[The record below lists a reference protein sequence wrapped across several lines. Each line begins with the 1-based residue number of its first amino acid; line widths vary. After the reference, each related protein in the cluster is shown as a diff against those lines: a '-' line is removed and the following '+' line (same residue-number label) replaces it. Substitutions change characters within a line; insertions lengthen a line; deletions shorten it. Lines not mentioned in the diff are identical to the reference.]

1 MPAPRDTIAAIAT
14 AAGSGGIGVVRVSG
28 PRAATIARG
37 LLGRK
42 PRPRRAVYA
51 ALRDAAG
58 VAIDR
63 GLVLYFPGPASY
75 TGDDVLE
82 LHGHG
87 SPVVLAALLERCI
100 DLGARPARPGEF
112 TERAFLA
119 GKLDLAQ
126 AEAVADLIASGSI
139 AQARAALRSME
150 GVFSSRVIAL
160 DEAVTRL
167 RIWVEAAIDF
177 PEEEIDF
184 LGDARLRA
192 ELDGV
197 RAALDA
203 LLVEARQGQRL
214 RDGLHVVILGAPNAG
229 KSSLLNALAG
239 SDRAIVTATPGTTR
253 DVLREAV
260 RVAGVELTLADT
272 AGLRETGDEI
282 EAEGMRRARAEL
294 ARADLALLVIDGSLA
309 PEAQARDRAA
319 LAGECPPALPRLWIE
334 AKRDLAPSDASAGIG
349 AELPVRPA
357 GAASA
362 ATRGTAVAAE
372 AAPTGDPSAPATT
385 LKVSAL
391 TGAGLDELR
400 QELARRA
407 GAGNGTEGTFSA
419 RARHVAALERA
430 AAHLALGAEALH
442 AQRAGELLAE
452 ELRVAHQALGEIT
465 GQTTADDLLGRIF
478 GEFCIGK

>member
-1 MPAPRDTIAAIAT
+1 VPADRDTIAAIAS

-28 PRAATIARG
+28 PRVAAIARG

-42 PRPRRAVYA
+42 PRPRHAVYA
-51 ALRDAAG
+51 ALRDRAG
-58 VAIDR
+58 AAIDR
-63 GLVLYFPGPASY
+63 GLVLYFRAPASY
-75 TGDDVLE
+75 TGEDVLE

-87 SPVVLAALLERCI
+87 SPVVLAALLDRCI
-100 DLGARPARPGEF
+100 ELGARHARAGEF
-112 TERAFLA
+112 TERAFLN

-150 GVFSSRVIAL
+150 GVFSARVVAL
-160 DEAVTRL
+160 DEATTRV

-184 LGDARLRA
+184 LADARLRE

-203 LLVEARQGQRL
+203 LLREARQGQRL

-239 SDRAIVTATPGTTR
+239 VDRAIVTAIPGTTR

-260 RVAGVELTLADT
+260 RVAGVELILADT
-272 AGLRETGDEI
+272 AGLRETPDEI
-282 EAEGMRRARAEL
+282 EAEGVRRARAEL
-294 ARADLALLVIDGSLA
+294 GRADFALLVIDASLA
-309 PEAQARDRAA
+309 PDQQSRDRDA
-319 LAGECPPALPRLWIE
+319 LASECPPALARVWIE
-334 AKRDLAPSDASAGIG
+334 TKCDLAPVRG
-349 AELPVRPA
+349 AAPPA

-362 ATRGTAVAAE
+362 ATSAAPVAAE
-372 AAPTGDPSAPATT
+372 AAPTGAGAAT
-385 LKVSAL
+385 LQVSAL
-391 TGAGLDELR
+391 TGAGLDALR
-400 QELARRA
+400 HELARRA
-407 GAGNGTEGTFSA
+407 GAGSEGTFSA

-430 AAHLALGAEALH
+430 TTHLARGAEALD

-452 ELRVAHQALGEIT
+452 ELRLAHQALGEIT